1 MGVHLSGVVAGVAS
15 LPGLAA
21 WALRHTLPLPA
32 SIVLWHIA
40 GTGFLVAA
48 AASEHL
54 AAHTTW
60 LLGKASGDGRTNGT
74 IKPLSFALFW
84 PYHAGLRAKL
94 AIQRQLSSEPS
105 FSKAR
110 LLCCSRG
117 PAALPITDDFYIG
130 AWPSE
135 EALVPTVHPAV
146 LDVTCELPL
155 QLVPPAYK
163 VLPVW
168 DTHAPTVAQIEE
180 GVQWARR
187 QKGDRRP
194 VLIHC
199 AHGHG
204 RSATVL
210 AAILIAEGLAKSA
223 PEAEALAK
231 QHRPRVRLNRRQRD
245 ALQRWVQQHIP
256 GAKQE

>member
-60 LLGKASGDGRTNGT
+60 LLGKRTNGT

-105 FSKAR
+105 FSK
-110 LLCCSRG
+110 
-117 PAALPITDDFYIG
+117 ITDDFYIG